1 LAYIRGKAQILTIPV
16 LQAQIGDLLKERA
29 SLKRTIAALSNQV
42 QALNAVPVNTRKPAA
57 VCGTSSGY
65 QKHIREK
72 EKPCY
77 PCKAARA
84 EYTRNYRKLTAACG

>member
-1 LAYIRGKAQILTIPV
+1 MAYIRGKTQLLTIPS
-16 LQAQIGDLLKERA
+16 LQAQIGDLVRERE
-29 SLKRTIAALSNQV
+29 SLKRTIAALSGQV
-42 QALNAVPVNTRKPAA
+42 QALNAVPVNVRKAEA

-84 EYTRNYRKLTAACG
+84 EYTRNWRKARACG